1 MKKIAVVLILCI
13 LAVAI
18 GYVVHQTH
26 SSTEFQLGESGIANN
41 IAFVVIDYEFSES
54 YISEYGRIEY
64 PEEGAKFLWLYV
76 KAANLGEV
84 AQRIP
89 DDWDVDILYRGTTI
103 YYDYARPK
111 GRKMIYF
118 TEEQRFTMI
127 MPAQKKERC
136 TPKGGRY
143 TPMLARKDGSHT
155 KYLRTFTYQKLKYVW
170 ISLQRQVKSLVKK
183 L

>member
-18 GYVVHQTH
+18 GYVVYQAH

-41 IAFVVIDYEFSES
+41 IAFVVLDYDFSES
-54 YISEYGRIEY
+54 YISKYGRTEY

-103 YYDYARPK
+103 DYDYASPK
-111 GRKMIYF
+111 ERKMYPERGTIYPYVS
-118 TEEQRFTMI
+118 EEGWIVYQV
-127 MPAQKKERC
+127 
-136 TPKGGRY
+136 PKNFYISEAKVRVDFPPKAGKIFGEK
-143 TPMLARKDGSHT
+143 TLTWSFGS
-155 KYLRTFTYQKLKYVW
+155 
-170 ISLQRQVKSLVKK
+170 
-183 L
+183 

>member
-41 IAFVVIDYEFSES
+41 IAFVVLDYDFSES
-54 YISEYGRIEY
+54 YISKYGRTEY

-89 DDWDVDILYRGTTI
+89 DDWDVDILYKGTTTHH
-103 YYDYARPK
+103 DYANPK
-111 GRKMIYF
+111 GRKMYPERWKIYPYVS
-118 TEEQRFTMI
+118 EEGWILYQVPKNFYISEAKVRVDFPPKAGEIFGEKTLI
-127 MPAQKKERC
+127 WSLGSELEYRKE
-136 TPKGGRY
+136 
-143 TPMLARKDGSHT
+143 
-155 KYLRTFTYQKLKYVW
+155 
-170 ISLQRQVKSLVKK
+170 
-183 L
+183 

>member
-41 IAFVVIDYEFSES
+41 IAFVVTDYEFSGS

-84 AQRIP
+84 AQEIS
-89 DDWDVDILYRGTTI
+89 DAWDVDILYKGTTI
-103 YYDYARPK
+103 YYDSAHPK
-111 GRKMIYF
+111 GRKMY
-118 TEEQRFTMI
+118 
-127 MPAQKKERC
+127 A
-136 TPKGGRY
+136 GGRVMY
-143 TPMLARKDGSHT
+143 KIYPGVSEEGWILYQVPINFHISQAKVRVDFWGSDGFFGGKTLTWS
-155 KYLRTFTYQKLKYVW
+155 FE
-170 ISLQRQVKSLVKK
+170 S
-183 L
+183 

>member
-18 GYVVHQTH
+18 GYVLHQTP

-54 YISEYGRIEY
+54 YISEYWGIEY

-76 KAANLGEV
+76 KATNLGEV

-89 DDWDVDILYRGTTI
+89 DAWNVAILYKGTTI
-103 YYDYARPK
+103 HHDYAHPK
-111 GRKMIYF
+111 GRKRYAQSPLEEIYPGVS
-118 TEEQRFTMI
+118 EEGWILYQV
-127 MPAQKKERC
+127 
-136 TPKGGRY
+136 PKNFYISQAKVRVDFPPKASEGLWGRGETLTWSFGY
-143 TPMLARKDGSHT
+143 
-155 KYLRTFTYQKLKYVW
+155 
-170 ISLQRQVKSLVKK
+170 
-183 L
+183 

>member
-26 SSTEFQLGESGIANN
+26 SSTEFRLGESGKANN
-41 IAFVVIDYEFSES
+41 IAFVVLDYEFSRT

-89 DDWDVDILYRGTTI
+89 DAWDVDILYKGATI
-103 YYDYARPK
+103 HHDHANPK
-111 GRKMIYF
+111 GRKMYVQSPLEEIYPGVS
-118 TEEQRFTMI
+118 EEGWILYQV
-127 MPAQKKERC
+127 
-136 TPKGGRY
+136 PKNFYISEAKVRVDFPPKAGKIFGEK
-143 TPMLARKDGSHT
+143 TLTWCFGS
-155 KYLRTFTYQKLKYVW
+155 
-170 ISLQRQVKSLVKK
+170 
-183 L
+183 